1 MEEES
6 LSTLC
11 QLIEAQLTL
20 PGQGETG
27 DQLSLTGKQTGTQHR
42 NIGKEHRNKGTQ
54 HRNIGNGTHRN
65 AGLNTGI

>member
-27 DQLSLTGKQTGTQHR
+27 DQGGLLLIGTAVTNRETDR
-42 NIGKEHRNKGTQ
+42 NSTSYSAIS
-54 HRNIGNGTHRN
+54 
-65 AGLNTGI
+65 